1 MINPPIGLKM
11 NSKHTIISNT
21 TEQLYGG
28 HTSEELLSEGLADVD
43 DFLPDGHNTEYDLE
57 EPGENALVEER
68 TLSLEECE
76 EL

>member
-1 MINPPIGLKM
+1 MNPKYT
-11 NSKHTIISNT
+11 TIISDT

-43 DFLPDGHNTEYDLE
+43 DFLPDGCNKGSYDSE
-57 EPGENALVEER
+57 EPGESVLVEER
-68 TLSLEECE
+68 SLLLEECE